1 MGGCLTKLN
10 YMFQWRFYLFEG
22 QITDTTAL
30 VAELTIDYM
39 IHFLVSTQQEQLQQ
53 SFKFTLYIHK

>member
-39 IHFLVSTQQEQLQQ
+39 IHFLVSTQ
-53 SFKFTLYIHK
+53 